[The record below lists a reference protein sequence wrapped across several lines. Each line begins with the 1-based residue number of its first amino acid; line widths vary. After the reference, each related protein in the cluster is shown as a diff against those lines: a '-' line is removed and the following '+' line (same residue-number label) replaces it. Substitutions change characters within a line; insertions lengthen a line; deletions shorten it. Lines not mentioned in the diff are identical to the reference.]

1 MPNNPSLL
9 TSQVFEHFLTHT
21 KEPLTMRQQKKRQG
35 FTLVELLVV
44 IAIIGV
50 LVGLLLPAVQSA
62 REAARRTQ
70 CINNVRQLG
79 LALHNHHDTF
89 GSMPPGWK
97 TTTTAG
103 VQGDGVALW
112 GWSAMIFPYIEE
124 NALSDQLKPK
134 DVFLQDAVTS
144 LWSSYQP
151 LMTNS
156 MVGFRCPSDDG
167 PITNIGRSFPGF
179 NNSGAAALSTS
190 NYVGNNNSRV
200 SAQFD
205 DPKTGGVFFEDRGL
219 KFGDIRDGTSKT
231 ILLGERRWQY
241 SDINGTLT
249 SARAGVVFGIN
260 AREVGQRGRNAVVG
274 DGGQKI
280 NYNHTNTNRSA
291 RGFSSNHPSGSVF
304 VLCDAS
310 VRYITD
316 SIDADINT
324 NNQQTKNAAVNSTF
338 ERLLARQDGQPV
350 GDY

>member
-1 MPNNPSLL
+1 
-9 TSQVFEHFLTHT
+9 
-21 KEPLTMRQQKKRQG
+21 MRQQKKRQG

-103 VQGDGVALW
+103 AQGDGVALW

-205 DPKTGGVFFEDRGL
+205 DPQTGGVFFEDRGL

>member
-1 MPNNPSLL
+1 M
-9 TSQVFEHFLTHT
+9 
-21 KEPLTMRQQKKRQG
+21 G

-70 CINNVRQLG
+70 CINNMRQLG
-79 LALHNHHDTF
+79 LAMHNHHDSF
-89 GSMPPGWK
+89 KRLPPGW
-97 TTTTAG
+97 TTANNAG

-112 GWSAMIFPYIEE
+112 SWGTMILPYIEQ
-124 NALSDQLKPK
+124 NPLSKQLRPN
-134 DVFLQDAVTS
+134 DVPLQNAVTS
-144 LWSSYQP
+144 LWSTYQP
-151 LMTNS
+151 LMTS
-156 MVGFRCPSDDG
+156 LMGTFRCPSDDG
-167 PITNIGRSFPGF
+167 PVTNIGRSFPGF
-179 NNSGAAALSTS
+179 NNSGEAALSTS
-190 NYVGNNNSRV
+190 NYIGNNNSRS

-205 DPKTGGVFFEDRGL
+205 DGQTGGIFFENRGL
-219 KFGDIRDGTSKT
+219 TLASIVDGTSKT
-231 ILLGERRWQY
+231 IMLGERRWQY
-241 SDINGTLT
+241 TDINGLLS

-280 NYNHTNTNRSA
+280 NYNHTNTNRSG
-291 RGFSSNHPSGSVF
+291 RGFSSNHPLGAVF

-310 VRYITD
+310 VRYISD
-316 SIDADINT
+316 SIDADLRS
-324 NNQQTKNAAVNSTF
+324 NQQTQNAAVNSTM

>member
-1 MPNNPSLL
+1 MAK
-9 TSQVFEHFLTHT
+9 HT
-21 KEPLTMRQQKKRQG
+21 TRRA

-70 CINNVRQLG
+70 CINNMRQLG
-79 LALHNHHDTF
+79 LALHNHHDSF
-89 GSMPPGWK
+89 GTLPPGW
-97 TTTTAG
+97 TTKTTAG
-103 VQGDGVALW
+103 VQGNGVALW
-112 GWSAMIFPYIEE
+112 GWATMILPYVEE
-124 NALSDQLKPK
+124 NALSDQLNAK
-134 DVFLQDAVTS
+134 DVPMQDAVTS
-144 LWSSYQP
+144 LWSTYQP
-151 LMTNS
+151 LMTSS
-156 MVGFRCPSDDG
+156 MNGFRCPSDDG

-190 NYVGNNNSRV
+190 NYIGNNNSRS

-205 DPKTGGVFFEDRGL
+205 DPATGGIFFEDRGL
-219 KFGDIRDGTSKT
+219 RFGDIRDGTSKT

-241 SDINGTLT
+241 SDINGKLT

-260 AREVGQRGRNAVVG
+260 ARQVGQRGRNAVVG

-291 RGFSSNHPSGSVF
+291 RSFSSNHPTGAVF
-304 VLCDAS
+304 VLSDAS
-310 VRYITD
+310 VRFVND
-316 SIDADINT
+316 SIDADMR
-324 NNQQTKNAAVNSTF
+324 NNQQSANAAVNSTM

-350 GDY
+350 GDF

>member
-1 MPNNPSLL
+1 M
-9 TSQVFEHFLTHT
+9 SQQTIR
-21 KEPLTMRQQKKRQG
+21 KG

-70 CINNVRQLG
+70 CINNMRQLG
-79 LALHNHHDTF
+79 LALHNHHDSF
-89 GSMPPGWK
+89 GAMPAGW
-97 TTTTAG
+97 TTKNFAG

-112 GWSAMIFPYIEE
+112 GWPTMILPYMEE
-124 NALSDQLKPK
+124 NALADQLRAK
-134 DVFLQDAVTS
+134 DVPLQDAVTS

-151 LMTNS
+151 LMTTS
-156 MVGFRCPSDDG
+156 MTGFRCPSDDG

-190 NYVGNNNSRV
+190 NYIGNNNSRS

-205 DPKTGGVFFEDRGL
+205 DPQTGGIFFEHRGL

-241 SDINGTLT
+241 SDINGQLT

-260 AREVGQRGRNAVVG
+260 ARQVGQRGRNAVVG
-274 DGGQKI
+274 DGGQKV

-291 RGFSSNHPSGSVF
+291 RGFSSNHPSGAVF
-304 VLCDAS
+304 VLSDAS
-310 VRYITD
+310 VRFVSD
-316 SIDADINT
+316 SIDADMK
-324 NNQQTKNAAVNSTF
+324 NNQQSNNAAVNSTF
-338 ERLLARQDGQPV
+338 ERLLARQDGQPI